1 VGQDAE
7 QLSNKG
13 QAVLMQK
20 GGWLLVVM
28 LGLAPLAGVQAQP
41 VDARAAAMQVQPH
54 YPGVIELEVDASDI
68 ERRIQRVRQRIP
80 VSAGP
85 LRLWY
90 PQWIPGNHAP
100 TGPINQMAGLVIR
113 GNGQVLPWT
122 RDSGDMYAF
131 QLQVP
136 EGVGE
141 LEIEFQYLSP
151 TAADQGR
158 VAMTP
163 NLLDLQWHRV
173 LLYPAGVDARGIQ
186 VKPSLRL
193 PDGWHSGTALEVAQR
208 SGSTEH
214 YAPVSLMTLIDSP
227 VFAGRHF
234 KRFALDD
241 TTRQPVWLD
250 VVAENPQALQADG
263 KVLDAHRALVRE
275 ADAVF
280 GARPYSRY
288 NFLLAVSDVFSGIG
302 LEHAQSSENGMHD
315 GYLRGERPFLDND
328 LLPHEYAHAWVGKAW
343 RPRPTWVPYYN
354 APMHNDELW
363 MYEGQT
369 QYWAVVLA
377 ARSGLWQP
385 DYAMAMLAQLQ
396 ANYASQPGR
405 QWRDLHDTVH
415 QGILDFNAKP
425 QAWADWQRA
434 FEFYNEST
442 LLWLGVD
449 ARLRSLSKGKVSLD
463 TFARRFHQ
471 GGEPGQIHL
480 YDRSDVMQAL
490 EALQPGDWD
499 AFIGTRLD
507 ARDGHAPDGL
517 HAAGWELHFSEQP
530 NLVIA
535 DGEADGLTDLQ
546 YSLGMKV
553 GNDGVLQFVGWE
565 SSAFKAGLAKD
576 VTLVAVNGLAYSAAR
591 LKQAVTEAKSGV
603 PVELI
608 VRQADSFRSVRIDYR
623 AGLRYPHLRRIAGAP
638 DLLSK
643 ILAPQR

>member
-1 VGQDAE
+1 MAPLGAALAQDAAARP
-7 QLSNKG
+7 G
-13 QAVLMQK
+13 AVQ
-20 GGWLLVVM
+20 
-28 LGLAPLAGVQAQP
+28 VQAS
-41 VDARAAAMQVQPH
+41 
-54 YPGVIELEVDASDI
+54 YPGVIELEVDASDS

-80 VSAGP
+80 VAPGA
-85 LRLWY
+85 LTLWY

-113 GNGQVLPWT
+113 GNGRALPWT

-141 LEIEFQYLSP
+141 LEVEFQYLSP

-173 LLYPAGVDARGIQ
+173 VLYPAGVDARGIQ
-186 VKPSLRL
+186 VKASLRL
-193 PDGWHSGTALEVAQR
+193 PAGWHSGTALDVAQR

-227 VFAGRHF
+227 VFAGRYF

-241 TTRQPVWLD
+241 KARQPVWLD
-250 VVAENPQALQADG
+250 VVAENPQALQADA
-263 KVLDAHRALVRE
+263 KVLAAHRALVAE
-275 ADAVF
+275 ADALF
-280 GARPYSRY
+280 GARPYPHY
-288 NFLLAVSDVFSGIG
+288 TFLLAVSDVFSGIG

-315 GYLRGERPFLDND
+315 GYLRGERPFVDND

-343 RPRPTWVPYYN
+343 RPRPTWVPHYN

-396 ANYASQPGR
+396 ATYATQPGR

-449 ARLRSLSKGKVSLD
+449 ARLRSLSRGKVSLD

-471 GGEPGQIHL
+471 GGTQGEIRL
-480 YDRSDVMQAL
+480 YDRGDVMQAL
-490 EALQPGDWD
+490 EALQPGGWD

-507 ARDGHAPDGL
+507 ARDGSAPEGL
-517 HAAGWELHFSEQP
+517 AAAGWELYFSDAP
-530 NLVIA
+530 NPVIA
-535 DGEADGLTDLQ
+535 DGEADGVTDLQ
-546 YSLGMKV
+546 YSLGLKT
-553 GNDGVLQFVGWE
+553 GNDGGVQWVGWD
-565 SSAFKAGLAKD
+565 SPAFKAGLAKD
-576 VTLVAVNGLAYSAAR
+576 VTLVAVNGLAYSGAR
-591 LKQAVTEAKSGV
+591 LKQAVTDAKAGT
-603 PVELI
+603 PLELI

-623 AGLRYPHLRRIAGAP
+623 DGLRYPHLRRIDGAP
-638 DLLSK
+638 DLLTK
-643 ILAPQR
+643 ILAPRR